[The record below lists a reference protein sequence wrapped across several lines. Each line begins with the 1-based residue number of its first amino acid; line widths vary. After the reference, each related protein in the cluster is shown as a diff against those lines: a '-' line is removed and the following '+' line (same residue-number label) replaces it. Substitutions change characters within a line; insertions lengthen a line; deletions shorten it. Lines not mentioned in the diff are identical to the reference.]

1 MNPERYEQIVAHLEK
16 ARLSWNSLH
25 DIYVR
30 FRERAKDMADAQCVA
45 KGIIPQP
52 VGDDLYVQ
60 YLDRRLRISFAFDR
74 ISDRGILCV
83 DDLSTVGLYEGRN
96 PVRIQTIL
104 FDGAGDLD
112 VVDADG
118 ASLSLSDP
126 AYAIQLAL
134 GIVDAAIDQNP
145 WKVS

>member
-1 MNPERYEQIVAHLEK
+1 MDPERYEQIVARLEK
-16 ARLSWNSLH
+16 ARRSWNSLH

-45 KGIIPQP
+45 KGIIPQS

-83 DDLSTVGLYEGRN
+83 EICPRSGSTRRAIQFGLRQFCLMAPATWMSSTLTARVCLCPTPSMLYSWR
-96 PVRIQTIL
+96 L
-104 FDGAGDLD
+104 
-112 VVDADG
+112 
-118 ASLSLSDP
+118 ASLTRQSTRTR
-126 AYAIQLAL
+126 
-134 GIVDAAIDQNP
+134 GR
-145 WKVS
+145 